1 MKNGTL
7 KESATSI
14 AVNQWFIS
22 HIRNED
28 PALAVLAWFP
38 IGVENI
44 EGGKCSLKCCGGS
57 LSQYMEGAWKDFHER
72 ENILLILILYRV
84 RWKCYFT
91 YSLSAKINVN
101 CKLSRHFPM
110 LFISETQILM
120 AVFCNGGGWKNS
132 WDRSKTC
139 SATSPNIL
147 AFRL

>member
-91 YSLSAKINVN
+91 YSLSKNKRKLQTVPSFSNVVYKWNADINGSF
-101 CKLSRHFPM
+101 L
-110 LFISETQILM
+110 
-120 AVFCNGGGWKNS
+120 
-132 WDRSKTC
+132 
-139 SATSPNIL
+139 
-147 AFRL
+147 